1 VSRRAVESAV
11 SCDGCAVESVRL
23 CVAVGQAEE
32 RTGVWRV
39 HEIACKAAASEREF
53 GLALAMPVKVDAQDL
68 KDIIVRL
75 RASYERCMVA
85 SQEDDR
91 KLQYK
96 KQACQNDACSNSR
109 AWATYKRF
117 RLLMDAKRTSA
128 SPSRGTGYRRGN
140 ESKQNTAHLY

>member
-11 SCDGCAVESVRL
+11 SSDGCAVESVRL

-39 HEIACKAAASEREF
+39 HEIACKAAESEREF
-53 GLALAMPVKVDAQDL
+53 GLALAMKVDAQDF
-68 KDIIVRL
+68 KNIIVRL

-91 KLQYK
+91 KLQSK
-96 KQACQNDACSNSR
+96 RQACQNDACSNSR